1 MQRVVSLIPSAT
13 EIVHALGAQDRL
25 VGRSHECDFPA
36 PVQALPVLTEAKID
50 RSGSSRA
57 IDERVRTLLQE
68 ALSVYRV
75 FDERLRDLAPD
86 VVLTQA
92 QCEVCAVSLGDVEEA
107 VCTWLDAAPDLVALA
122 PDALGD
128 VWRDV
133 QRVADALDLS
143 GRGARLVDTLQA
155 RMEAVERQAARASA
169 RPRVACI
176 EWVDPL
182 MVGGHWI
189 PTLAE
194 KAGGQPV
201 LSTPGAP
208 APRIT
213 GDDLRAADPDVIVV
227 MPCGFGLE
235 RTRREV
241 PALTQQPGWNDL
253 QAVRTGRVYL
263 TDGNHYF
270 NRPGPRLVESLE
282 ILAETLHP
290 DLFPATHHGAGW
302 VPFQPAAPESSSPS
316 SPVVPHDAH

>member
-25 VGRSHECDFPA
+25 VGRSHECDVPA
-36 PVQALPVLTEAKID
+36 SVQALPVLTAAKID
-50 RSGSSRA
+50 LSGSSRA

-92 QCEVCAVSLGDVEEA
+92 QCEVCAVSLGDVEDA
-107 VCTWLDAAPDLVALA
+107 VCTWLDDAPDLVALE
-122 PDALGD
+122 PGSLDD

-133 QRVADALDLS
+133 QRVADALDCS
-143 GRGARLVDTLQA
+143 ERGTRLVNTLQA
-155 RMEAVERQAARASA
+155 RMEAVEQQAARAAHQPS
-169 RPRVACI
+169 VACI

-182 MVGGHWI
+182 MVGGHWM
-189 PTLAE
+189 PTLAAM
-194 KAGGQPV
+194 AGGQPV
-201 LSTPGAP
+201 LGTPGAP

-213 GDDLRAADPDVIVV
+213 WDALRAADPDVIVV

-235 RTRREV
+235 RTRREAT
-241 PALTQQPGWNDL
+241 ALIQQPGWNDL
-253 QAVRTGRVYL
+253 QAVRAGHVYL

-282 ILAETLHP
+282 ILAEILHP
-290 DLFPATHHGAGW
+290 DRFPATHRGTGW
-302 VPFQPAAPESSSPS
+302 VPLDSAAPESTSLST
-316 SPVVPHDAH
+316 SPVSTDAH

>member
-1 MQRVVSLIPSAT
+1 MQRIASLIPSAT

-36 PVQALPVLTEAKID
+36 SVQALPVLTEAKID
-50 RSGSSRA
+50 LSGSSRA

-92 QCEVCAVSLGDVEEA
+92 QCEVCAVSLGDVKEA
-107 VCTWLDAAPDLVALA
+107 VCTWLDDAPRLIALE
-122 PDALGD
+122 PDSLDD
-128 VWRDV
+128 VWADV
-133 QRVADALDLS
+133 RRVADALDLPE
-143 GRGARLVDTLQA
+143 RGARLAETLQM
-155 RMEAVERQAARASA
+155 RMDAVEQQAARAA
-169 RPRVACI
+169 HRPRVACI

-189 PTLAE
+189 PTLAQ

-201 LSTPGAP
+201 LSGAGAP

-213 GDDLRAADPDVIVV
+213 WDELRAADPDVIVV

-241 PALTQQPGWNDL
+241 PALTQQLGWDDL
-253 QAVRTGRVYL
+253 QAVRSGQVYL

-282 ILAETLHP
+282 ILAEILHP
-290 DLFPATHHGAGW
+290 DQFPANHRGTGW
-302 VPFQPAAPESSSPS
+302 IRLSPAAPDSSSLSSSPVS
-316 SPVVPHDAH
+316 TDAH